1 MVQYIYGLIANFGKC
16 DCLFVS
22 NRKKKMTAINT
33 VFLPNLVFGT
43 IKIRTIHEIKFWVF
57 CPVIHLAGG
66 HMLDEFVHAL
76 TAWSTFYGGSG
87 LASMQTRSKVFK
99 AFVTLHMVY
108 SATVWD
114 IGAPTATAQ
123 MDTVQTHAVRVIT
136 RVPNVEP
143 NTHTFQFLGI
153 MLFRENVFY
162 LNTVKVFN
170 FLKDNMLNYYLCS
183 PLIEETSQRVTR
195 GTVRWAQVVFF

>member
-1 MVQYIYGLIANFGKC
+1 MGVLLSDTLSWWSHARRVRSCINSMVNILRRVGS
-16 DCLFVS
+16 CL
-22 NRKKKMTAINT
+22 N
-33 VFLPNLVFGT
+33 
-43 IKIRTIHEIKFWVF
+43 
-57 CPVIHLAGG
+57 AG
-66 HMLDEFVHAL
+66 
-76 TAWSTFYGGSG
+76 
-87 LASMQTRSKVFK
+87 TRSKVFK
-99 AFVTLHMVY
+99 AFVKLHMVY

-114 IGAPTATAQ
+114 IEAPTETAK

-143 NTHTFQFLGI
+143 NTHTFQSLEI

-195 GTVRWAQVVFF
+195 GSVRWTQVLFF